1 MRRRFL
7 LTLFTFGLLLLAQT
21 PQAAACGWWGDGEAS
36 DSDDAVEVDAQG
48 RTKSQDPAATTMMK
62 IPHAMGFGIAIKS
75 ANTAVP
81 YLQATDGLAVND
93 IAKLAK
99 LGFSAVIDIGTSRK
113 TAELHRRE
121 TEALGMRY
129 FNRPDVAGKL
139 TPADVRWFS
148 QIVTRRTNLPL
159 LVFAH
164 SRSLLGKVWARF
176 RFAQG
181 ADERTALAEGRR
193 LGLSAGDRI
202 SEPLTN

>member
-1 MRRRFL
+1 MQ
-7 LTLFTFGLLLLAQT
+7 TLFISAMLLLAQT

-36 DSDDAVEVDAQG
+36 DNDEAVEVDAQG
-48 RTKSQDPAATTMMK
+48 RTKSPDPAAPPMMK
-62 IPHAMGFGIAIKS
+62 IPHAMGYGIAIKS
-75 ANTAVP
+75 ASTAVP

-93 IAKLAK
+93 IAKLAE

-129 FNRPDVAGKL
+129 FNRPGVEGKL
-139 TPADVRWFS
+139 TPADVRWFAE
-148 QIVTRRTNLPL
+148 IVTRRTNLPL

-164 SRSLLGKVWARF
+164 SRSLLGKVWARY

-181 ADERTALAEGRR
+181 ADEKTALAEGRR

-202 SEPLTN
+202 PGPLTD